1 MNQILQLLW
10 QITGFMNPWCNL
22 FPDSCPWWSVWAAS
36 TANSA
41 LPTDSFFFPFW
52 QASCLRPTQ
61 WAYSTQFLHKQKCV
75 DSSIF
80 RVFNFFHSYL
90 SQAYHFLC
98 LLCCFFSSP
107 PPLNLSP
114 ECMLHLPSVP
124 LSILLWI
131 LPAGKYFIRCQSYHW
146 EACSHICIGH
156 IFSQE
161 LQIVTISVSITDDE
175 RGFAQAVCWHVIL
188 LSSLVSLL
196 WFLTPP
202 TDVGERGKRGD
213 MT

>member
-107 PPLNLSP
+107 PPLKSFQNV
-114 ECMLHLPSVP
+114 C
-124 LSILLWI
+124 
-131 LPAGKYFIRCQSYHW
+131 FIFPQFLYQFFC
-146 EACSHICIGH
+146 G
-156 IFSQE
+156 FSQQVSTLYGVRVIIE
-161 LQIVTISVSITDDE
+161 KHAVIFALVTYSHRS
-175 RGFAQAVCWHVIL
+175 F
-188 LSSLVSLL
+188 
-196 WFLTPP
+196 
-202 TDVGERGKRGD
+202 K
-213 MT
+213 